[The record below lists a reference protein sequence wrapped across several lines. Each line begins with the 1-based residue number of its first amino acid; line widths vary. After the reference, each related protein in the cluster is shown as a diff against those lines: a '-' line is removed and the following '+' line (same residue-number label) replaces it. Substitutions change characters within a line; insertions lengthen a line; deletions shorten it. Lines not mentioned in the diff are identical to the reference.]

1 MLHHLLYN
9 QIHSIARME
18 KHERKDILH
27 CKSCIENKIK
37 ISVGHILNFSIFG
50 LRTNS
55 STFFHNGYIVTGFKT
70 AEMGFIV
77 CFNKTMQIKSFFL
90 TINYDILQNTLM
102 RTSCSSAQKTACAC
116 SDAFFYCRSIE
127 LLPYLMC
134 HTSLDFFFM
143 EPDVNFLLQF
153 YYYA

>member
-1 MLHHLLYN
+1 MKKEVSPISNLAL
-9 QIHSIARME
+9 
-18 KHERKDILH
+18 
-27 CKSCIENKIK
+27 KIK
-37 ISVGHILNFSIFG
+37 SKYLLATFYIFQFF
-50 LRTNS
+50 RTNT

-70 AEMGFIV
+70 TEMGFIV

-143 EPDVNFLLQF
+143 EPDVNFLL
-153 YYYA
+153 

>member
-9 QIHSIARME
+9 QIHSIARLE

-37 ISVGHILNFSIFG
+37 VSVGHILNFAIFG
-50 LRTNS
+50 LRTNA
-55 STFFHNGYIVTGFKT
+55 STFFITVIYHDWVKNCRD
-70 AEMGFIV
+70 MCFIV

-116 SDAFFYCRSIE
+116 SDAFFYCWSIE

-134 HTSLDFFFM
+134 HSSLDFFFM
-143 EPDVNFLLQF
+143 EPDVNFLL
-153 YYYA
+153 